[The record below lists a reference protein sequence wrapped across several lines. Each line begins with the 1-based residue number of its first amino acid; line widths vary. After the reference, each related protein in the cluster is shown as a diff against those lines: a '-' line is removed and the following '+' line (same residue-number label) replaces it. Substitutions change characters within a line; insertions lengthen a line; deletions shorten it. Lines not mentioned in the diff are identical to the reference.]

1 MSYLSKEFDSGG
13 ICYDAVFGL
22 CEGVSEQRICQS
34 VRKKDKEIYTQRRK
48 CKIAVCHGKAIF
60 RYEVVGWKSIG
71 SGGSNWNRKNDY
83 IMKIDV
89 TEYEKKY
96 TFELAPITQLC
107 GQNIPR
113 KTYILESIRR
123 YFSTYKY
130 SEEQNKWRN
139 NVKIDN
145 ELVGRKFFTVL
156 SVNEAAEL
164 LTWIKWSK
172 QSLMVEYVKGL
183 MQKFDWQLH
192 LRTIDEELEEMF
204 QLINK
209 DLSHLGDVELTY
221 AVSDV
226 WDMVQKS
233 NVVGNGQ
240 TSLEDKN
247 NFELF
252 TIFLNLIG
260 HVMEINP
267 RKLLIIVENI
277 DHLISK
283 KEYEVVL
290 KQMQQICIKYD
301 VYFILSTSLDGYV
314 GCDGKLCSG
323 ITVLGEVDFQMPEF
337 NEIETY
343 IENNY
348 PCNRR
353 FSEEQ
358 LQENLK
364 KIIQH
369 IGQKEYLYTVEDNV
383 ICKLINQTLMLND
396 RWEDTEKKP
405 EIAFLKA

>member
-1 MSYLSKEFDSGG
+1 
-13 ICYDAVFGL
+13 
-22 CEGVSEQRICQS
+22 
-34 VRKKDKEIYTQRRK
+34 
-48 CKIAVCHGKAIF
+48 
-60 RYEVVGWKSIG
+60 
-71 SGGSNWNRKNDY
+71 
-83 IMKIDV
+83 MKIDV

-301 VYFILSTSLDGYV
+301 VYFILATSLDGYV

-369 IGQKEYLYTVEDNV
+369 IGQTEYLYTVEDNV

>member
-1 MSYLSKEFDSGG
+1 MP
-13 ICYDAVFGL
+13 
-22 CEGVSEQRICQS
+22 EQRICQP
-34 VRKKDKEIYTQRRK
+34 VGKPDKEIYPQGRK
-48 CKIAVCHGKAIF
+48 CKATVRHGKAIF
-60 RYEVVGWKSIG
+60 RYEVAGWKSIG
-71 SGGSNWNRKNDY
+71 SGNSNWDRKIDY

-107 GQNIPR
+107 GQNISK

-130 SEEQNKWRN
+130 SEEQNRWRN

-156 SVNEAAEL
+156 SVNGAAEL

-172 QSLMVEYVKGL
+172 QSLMVEYVRGL

-209 DLSHLGDVELTY
+209 DLSHLGDIELTY

-252 TIFLNLIG
+252 MIFLNLIEY
-260 HVMEINP
+260 VMEVNP

-283 KEYEVVL
+283 KEYEAVL
-290 KQMQQICIKYD
+290 QKMQQICIKYD
-301 VYFILSTSLDGYV
+301 VYFILSTSLEGYV
-314 GCDGKLCSG
+314 GCDRKLCSG
-323 ITVLGEVDFQMPEF
+323 IMVLGEVDFQMPEF

-348 PCNRR
+348 PCNKR

-358 LQENLK
+358 LQEDLK
-364 KIIQH
+364 KIVQH
-369 IGQKEYLYTVEDNV
+369 IGQTEYLYTVEDNV

-396 RWEDTEKKP
+396 RWEDAEKMP

>member
-1 MSYLSKEFDSGG
+1 MHGFHFE
-13 ICYDAVFGL
+13 
-22 CEGVSEQRICQS
+22 
-34 VRKKDKEIYTQRRK
+34 KDPT
-48 CKIAVCHGKAIF
+48 
-60 RYEVVGWKSIG
+60 
-71 SGGSNWNRKNDY
+71 
-83 IMKIDV
+83 
-89 TEYEKKY
+89 
-96 TFELAPITQLC
+96 
-107 GQNIPR
+107 
-113 KTYILESIRR
+113 
-123 YFSTYKY
+123 
-130 SEEQNKWRN
+130 
-139 NVKIDN
+139 
-145 ELVGRKFFTVL
+145 
-156 SVNEAAEL
+156 
-164 LTWIKWSK
+164 
-172 QSLMVEYVKGL
+172 
-183 MQKFDWQLH
+183 
-192 LRTIDEELEEMF
+192 
-204 QLINK
+204 
-209 DLSHLGDVELTY
+209 
-221 AVSDV
+221 
-226 WDMVQKS
+226 
-233 NVVGNGQ
+233 
-240 TSLEDKN
+240 
-247 NFELF
+247 NF
-252 TIFLNLIG
+252 
-260 HVMEINP
+260 
-267 RKLLIIVENI
+267 NI

>member
-1 MSYLSKEFDSGG
+1 
-13 ICYDAVFGL
+13 
-22 CEGVSEQRICQS
+22 
-34 VRKKDKEIYTQRRK
+34 
-48 CKIAVCHGKAIF
+48 
-60 RYEVVGWKSIG
+60 
-71 SGGSNWNRKNDY
+71 
-83 IMKIDV
+83 MKIDV

-233 NVVGNGQ
+233 NVVGNGK
-240 TSLEDKN
+240 T
-247 NFELF
+247 
-252 TIFLNLIG
+252 
-260 HVMEINP
+260 
-267 RKLLIIVENI
+267 
-277 DHLISK
+277 
-283 KEYEVVL
+283 
-290 KQMQQICIKYD
+290 
-301 VYFILSTSLDGYV
+301 
-314 GCDGKLCSG
+314 
-323 ITVLGEVDFQMPEF
+323 
-337 NEIETY
+337 
-343 IENNY
+343 
-348 PCNRR
+348 
-353 FSEEQ
+353 
-358 LQENLK
+358 
-364 KIIQH
+364 
-369 IGQKEYLYTVEDNV
+369 
-383 ICKLINQTLMLND
+383 
-396 RWEDTEKKP
+396 
-405 EIAFLKA
+405 